1 MRLMCLRGQAA
12 LGFWS
17 RDQALGFGFQGLRA
31 YWEFSWVAK
40 SRVSK

>member
-17 RDQALGFGFQGLRA
+17 RDQALGF
-31 YWEFSWVAK
+31 
-40 SRVSK
+40 RVSGLESFCLDFFMGS